1 MVISGGGGGGVTVKR
16 GEKLEISVKMEGKW
30 RSANEKSRPSGLHHV
45 HHGGFTITESMII
58 FFQSFV

>member
-1 MVISGGGGGGVTVKR
+1 MVISGGGEGLQLS

>member
-1 MVISGGGGGGVTVKR
+1 MVTVKR